1 MIEEQEVIAV
11 EDPSVPE
18 ENLMWDEGAETN
30 DVSEPPELEPMEQ
43 AHLNENNVEEM
54 PENIEG
60 GTEEQRY
67 QYWQSRYDQKASE
80 FDNMS
85 QKLNEYEKIAPI
97 AEYIQSNPDVL
108 KTVASSLSGDN
119 PGVPSQ
125 EKSMELPQK
134 PTRPT
139 KPTNYDATESVMD
152 ADSDSYKYRVSM
164 EDFRDGMIDY
174 QEQREAVAMNQLQQ
188 KEEEIAQRQSA
199 YQAEQ
204 SKNAMLGQ
212 LTAEYGYTPEKAQ
225 SFVEY
230 YSSPDSITLDNLVN
244 LDKLRSAPSQQEVA
258 TRQKAQT
265 MASRSEMAKV
275 PTPAGIASGQA
286 EPQYTDED
294 LFNMSLMANK
304 R

>member
-11 EDPSVPE
+11 EDPAIPSDD
-18 ENLMWDEGAETN
+18 LMWDEGTETN
-30 DVSEPPELEPMEQ
+30 DVSDPIELETEAP
-43 AHLNENNVEEM
+43 LDNNVIEET
-54 PENIEG
+54 PENIEQ

-80 FDNMS
+80 FDTMS

-108 KTVASSLSGDN
+108 KNVASSLSGDT
-119 PGVPSQ
+119 PQVPSQ
-125 EKSMELPQK
+125 EKSVELPQK

-152 ADSDSYKYRVSM
+152 ADSDSYKYRVAM

-174 QEQREAVAMNQLQQ
+174 QEQREAVAMNQLQA
-188 KEEEIAQRQSA
+188 KEAEIAKRQSE

-204 SKNAMLGQ
+204 SRNAMLGQ

-225 SFVEY
+225 AFVEY

>member
-11 EDPSVPE
+11 EEPSIPE
-18 ENLMWDEGAETN
+18 ENLMWDDSAETN
-30 DVSEPPELEPMEQ
+30 DVSEPAIELEPTEQ
-43 AHLNENNVEEM
+43 VQT
-54 PENIEG
+54 PENTEG
-60 GTEEQRY
+60 NTDEQRY

-80 FDNMS
+80 FDEMNK
-85 QKLNEYEKIAPI
+85 KLNEFENIAPI

-108 KTVASSLSGDN
+108 KNVASSLSGDT
-119 PGVPSQ
+119 PTVPSQ

-139 KPTNYDATESVMD
+139 KPTNYDATEAVMD

-164 EDFRDGMIDY
+164 EDFRDSMIDY
-174 QEQREAVAMNQLQQ
+174 QEQREVVAMEQLKV
-188 KEEEIAQRQSA
+188 KETEIAQRQA
-199 YQAEQ
+199 DYQAEQ
-204 SKNAMLGQ
+204 NKNAMLGQ
-212 LTAEYGYTPEKAQ
+212 LVNDYGYTPDKAQ
-225 SFVEY
+225 DFVQY
-230 YSSPDSITLDNLVN
+230 YSSPESITLDNLVN
-244 LDKLRSAPSQQEVA
+244 LDKMRSAPSQQEVA
-258 TRQKAQT
+258 TRQKAQS

-286 EPQYTDED
+286 EPEYSEED